1 MLTINSFLNP
11 DLFIFFLTCTKI
23 CIFFTRQL
31 ARFFGLNISACPQ
44 HSIMHRYVSE
54 QSIMSLAISSG
65 KGMKIDYVIGL
76 VSLSEIIY
84 YNSSLH

>member
-1 MLTINSFLNP
+1 MNLDF
-11 DLFIFFLTCTKI
+11 DLFVVMSLKCSAADAQYVYLFYVK
-23 CIFFTRQL
+23 FT
-31 ARFFGLNISACPQ
+31 LNSPQ

>member
-1 MLTINSFLNP
+1 MSLKCSAADAQYVYLLLLYVKFTLNS
-11 DLFIFFLTCTKI
+11 
-23 CIFFTRQL
+23 
-31 ARFFGLNISACPQ
+31 PQ

>member
-1 MLTINSFLNP
+1 MSLKCSAADAQYAYLLYVKFTLNS
-11 DLFIFFLTCTKI
+11 
-23 CIFFTRQL
+23 
-31 ARFFGLNISACPQ
+31 PQ